1 MPETESALILLVDA
15 DAHAAE
21 AAAAAL
27 VREGE
32 VVIARTAAQA
42 VRVAGKRPPAVVLI
56 DDSLPDATPEALLAE
71 LRVGAPRLR
80 AAVFT
85 RSRDPRLTS
94 KLCQVGH
101 LVRKPIDAAALRTA
115 VKALLRLHNMAAG
128 VARMKTGEVTLDDS
142 RRRTTVRRER
152 VTLDGTPA
160 VSASSP
166 AAAQAAEPPDSKE

>member
-1 MPETESALILLVDA
+1 
-15 DAHAAE
+15 
-21 AAAAAL
+21 
-27 VREGE
+27 

-56 DDSLPDATPEALLAE
+56 DDSLPDATPDALLAD

-85 RSRDPRLTS
+85 RSRDPHTTS
-94 KLCQVGH
+94 KLSQVGH
-101 LVRKPIDAAALRTA
+101 LVRKPIDAGALRTA

-128 VARMKTGEVTLDDS
+128 VARMKTGEVTLDDV

-152 VTLDGTPA
+152 VTVDGTAA
-160 VSASSP
+160 VSAP
-166 AAAQAAEPPDSKE
+166 APAGAQGPDPTEPED